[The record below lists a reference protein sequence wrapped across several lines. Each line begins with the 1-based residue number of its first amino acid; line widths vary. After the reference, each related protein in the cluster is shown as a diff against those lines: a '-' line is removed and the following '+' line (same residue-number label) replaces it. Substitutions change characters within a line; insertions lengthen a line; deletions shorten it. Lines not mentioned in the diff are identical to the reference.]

1 MDRGKVRQPNP
12 VGIEAS
18 LVYHSG
24 MRNALDLETVRLSD
38 DGRSVI
44 ILDQTLLPGKAEY
57 RELRT
62 PEEIWTA
69 IKNLQVRG
77 APAIGVAA
85 ACGIAAVMQQEN
97 GSFEEASRRFSAV
110 KAYLETARPTAYNLF
125 WALDRMEKVLKGQTD
140 TEGLK
145 KALIREAEAI
155 RSEDIAISR
164 SIGEHGFSLL
174 RHGDGILT
182 HCNAGSLAAVK
193 YGTALAPIYVGMEKG
208 YSFKIY
214 ADETRPLLQGARL
227 TAFELSKA
235 GADVTL
241 ICDGAAAGLMRRGEI
256 DAVIVGC
263 DRVAANYDFAN
274 KIGTLPLAVC
284 AARFGV
290 PFYVAA
296 PKPTFDLNT
305 PTGDDIIIERRPDEE
320 ITHAFFSKP
329 SAPEGVPALN
339 PAFDVIPRSLVS
351 AYITE
356 EGVVE
361 IGRK

>member
-1 MDRGKVRQPNP
+1 MTGMSGGRG
-12 VGIEAS
+12 
-18 LVYHSG
+18 SG
-24 MRNALDLETVRLSD
+24 CGMTLWLDEKTDEL
-38 DGRSVI
+38 VI
-44 ILDQTLLPGKAEY
+44 IDQTLLPNE
-57 RELRT
+57 ERT
-62 PEEIWTA
+62 EAISDARSLHDA
-69 IKNLQVRG
+69 IKQLKVRG

-85 ACGIAAVMQQEN
+85 AVGLYACAARFEDTSADGFMYSLKKTGQLIA
-97 GSFEEASRRFSAV
+97 S
-110 KAYLETARPTAYNLF
+110 ARPTASNLA
-125 WALDRMEKVLKGQTD
+125 WAVERMLRTAETGERGVEAILDR
-140 TEGLK
+140 LK
-145 KALIREAEAI
+145 KEAI
-155 RSEDIAISR
+155 AILEEDIDICR
-164 SIGEHGFSLL
+164 RIGEHGLTLL
-174 RHGDGILT
+174 KDGATVLT